1 MAITL
6 KAETGPDI
14 HWKRAPTRNA
24 QKVNVFACRVPEQK
38 GDIPQGLEHQEL
50 EIALHYKPAE
60 IGGRELLLPS
70 NYHLHSLR
78 EAARA
83 SRNLPREERRFIQ
96 ENNETDYNGYRK
108 FESGSSVSFGGDA
121 GPGR

>member
-14 HWKRAPTRNA
+14 HWQRAATRNGR
-24 QKVNVFACRVPEQK
+24 KVNVFACRVPEQK
-38 GDIPQGLEHQEL
+38 GEIPKGLEHQEL
-50 EIALHYKPAE
+50 EIALDCKPAE
-60 IGGRELLLPS
+60 AGRELLLPS
-70 NYHLHSLR
+70 NYRLHSLR
-78 EAARA
+78 EAALA
-83 SRNLPREERRFIQ
+83 NINLPREERRFIQ

-108 FESGSSVSFGGDA
+108 FESSSSVGFGGDA